1 MIDQLQLQSD
11 GHESALS
18 VAMFEVQIVRQR
30 KAGGGLQALRRP
42 FSLAVSGQCL
52 TVTAGSSTSAVLN
65 ISHIRIKS
73 VRVRGRLLRVVV
85 DSGDAL
91 TVRLR
96 DQEEVLRAAEAM
108 METWGVDPLVE
119 DSEVLAA
126 ESEEIGVE
134 GLVNYYVNDPNFRQ
148 VVHEIHDHIDAA
160 LSSEKLSYEG
170 YEARAGR

>member
-1 MIDQLQLQSD
+1 
-11 GHESALS
+11 
-18 VAMFEVQIVRQR
+18 MFEVQIVRQR

-65 ISHIRIKS
+65 ISHSALRAC
-73 VRVRGRLLRVVV
+73 GFEEGCCGLWWTAATLL
-85 DSGDAL
+85 L
-91 TVRLR
+91 RLR

-126 ESEEIGVE
+126 ET
-134 GLVNYYVNDPNFRQ
+134 VNYYVNDPNFRQ

-160 LSSEKLSYEG
+160 FSSEKLSYED